1 MDSKVVFKKTARLAV
16 TAGLAVSMTLGSF
29 PVAVFADAAADPALK
44 PAAEQEAPKAE
55 TAPTEE
61 QEAPK
66 AEEKATEG
74 EETPEAEPVAEGA
87 SAPGAQ
93 TAADEPAAKTWQQKI
108 NDAQEGD
115 TITLSGTI
123 TENLTV
129 DKKLTI
135 TAAEGTVV
143 KGNLTINSG
152 ANGTVVSGVHFVQDD
167 TTTAR
172 NESIVLNS
180 APNVTIKGCTFDIS
194 QNADHTKELTG
205 IRAKGSS
212 NGLKIGDNQQGNTF
226 NIATHKKY
234 KKDDGKTITSETW
247 SGVNLIG
254 GTLSDVTIQHNT
266 LNGLDGQRSD
276 DITTDVNGDG
286 KVDVIDKVGSI
297 GLVVANGN
305 HYGDSQG
312 YGITKLEVINNYVYN
327 KTSQSGEYSRLYG
340 LMCTNADDVTV
351 RGNHF
356 EGYAALSWSVWKND
370 KGQYQ
375 TPSGDV
381 TVSDNGI
388 DTSVGFIFSKESIG
402 EGKLTVGPKQFT
414 DNVAVKYK
422 GTAVHAQT
430 ESGKVYSSISEALK
444 DRDAATVTLLQS
456 TTEDVVIPVGKTV
469 TLDLAGHTLTN
480 DKNHTI
486 TNNGTLTVK
495 DSVGGGVVDN
505 VSNSKGALENIGTAT
520 IEGGT
525 FTRSKEASTSTTDG
539 GGNTWYVVDNN
550 GGTLTVNNGVVK
562 NNSKMSSLVRNLN
575 GTMTVNGGE
584 FSNDFNTL
592 KNDSNGKLI
601 ITGGTVTSGNQA
613 VQNWSDAAIEG
624 GTFNGKVT
632 TFAWTDPKTGAVD
645 AGSTTISGGTIN
657 GDVTTNKYNDSAT
670 VASVTISGG
679 KINGQVNKMERNS
692 DGKYDA
698 VDPASDTSKIVIS
711 GGEFSKDRK
720 PAQEFLDPSVG
731 FGTDS
736 EGNLV
741 VKEPELQLKSAQ
753 VTYDVVKG
761 ELTDEQ
767 AVMLVGAYVDV
778 DAEDYQVATV
788 AKSLEALN
796 AAIKAGKTGDYELQF
811 MAAKKGAKAK
821 AADAQ
826 FLKTATVTLT
836 DSTPA
841 PEPEPVEKFTVTF
854 VDNFNKTSAEVS
866 VEKGEAVVKPADP
879 SFEGWKFEGWF
890 TDKAAKNAYDFSTPV
905 TGDLTLYAGYSKA
918 GVATETE
925 PEQTEAQKPADKGAL
940 PKTGDDSVLP
950 MAVAAGAGVVAVA
963 VGAVVLKHRKQE

>member
-16 TAGLAVSMTLGSF
+16 TAGLAASMTLGSF
-29 PVAVFADAAADPALK
+29 PVAVFADAAAEPAPK
-44 PAAEQEAPKAE
+44 PAAEQEAPKADA
-55 TAPTEE
+55 TSVEE

-66 AEEKATEG
+66 AEEEAAPKDDQVSEG
-74 EETPEAEPVAEGA
+74 E
-87 SAPGAQ
+87 S
-93 TAADEPAAKTWQQKI
+93 AAKTWQQQI
-108 NDAQEGD
+108 DDAQAGA
-115 TITLSGTI
+115 TVTLSGTI
-123 TENLTV
+123 TDNLTV
-129 DKKLTI
+129 NKKLTI
-135 TAAEGTVV
+135 KAVAGTVV

-167 TTTAR
+167 TTTLR

-180 APNVTIKGCTFDIS
+180 AQNVTIKGCTFDIS

-205 IRAKGSS
+205 IRVNGSS
-212 NGLKIGDNQQGNTF
+212 NGLKIGDDQQGNTF

-234 KKDDGKTITSETW
+234 KKNDGKITSETW

-254 GTLSDVTIQHNT
+254 GTLKNVTIQHNT

-276 DITTDVNGDG
+276 DITTDVNGNGVLDMG
-286 KVDVIDKVGSI
+286 DKAGSI

-305 HYGDSQG
+305 HYGAGQG
-312 YGITKLEVINNYVYN
+312 YGITNLQVTNNYVYN
-327 KTSQSGEYSRLYG
+327 KTGQSGENSRLYG

-351 RGNHF
+351 SGNHF
-356 EGYAALSWSVWKND
+356 EGYAALSWSVWQYN
-370 KGQYQ
+370 GQYQ

-388 DTSVGFIFSKESIG
+388 DSFAGFVFSKESIE
-402 EGKLTVGPKQFT
+402 EGKLAVGPNQFT
-414 DNVAVKYK
+414 GNVAVKYN
-422 GTAVHAQT
+422 GTAVCAQT
-430 ESGKVYSSISEALK
+430 ENGKVYSSVSEALK
-444 DRDAATVTLLQS
+444 ARDTATVTLLQS
-456 TTEDVVIPVGKTV
+456 VTEDVAIAEGKTV
-469 TLDLAGHTLTN
+469 TLDLAGHKLTN
-480 DKNHTI
+480 AKDHTI

-520 IEGGT
+520 IEGGA
-525 FTRSKEASTSTTDG
+525 FTRSKEASISTTDG

-592 KNDSNGKLI
+592 KNDSNGKLT

-657 GDVTTNKYNDSAT
+657 GDVTTNKYNNSTT
-670 VASVTISGG
+670 VASVSISGG

-698 VDPASDTSKIVIS
+698 VDPASDTSTIVIS

-741 VKEPELQLKSAQ
+741 VKEPELHLKSAQ

-767 AVMLVGAYVDV
+767 AVMLVGVYIDV
-778 DAEDYQVATV
+778 DADDYQVTTV

-811 MAAKKGAKAK
+811 MAAKKAVKAK
-821 AADAQ
+821 ASDARL
-826 FLKTATVTLT
+826 LKTATVTLT
-836 DSTPA
+836 SSAVEPA
-841 PEPEPVEKFTVTF
+841 PEPVEKFTVTF
-854 VDNFNKTSAEVS
+854 VDNFNKTSDAVS

-879 SFEGWKFEGWF
+879 SFDGWQFEGWF
-890 TDKAAKNAYDFSTPV
+890 ADAAAKNAYDFSAPV
-905 TGDLTLYAGYSKA
+905 TGDLTLYAGYSKS
-918 GVATETE
+918 GVPTETE
-925 PEQTEAQKPADKGAL
+925 PEQKPEAQKPADKGVL
-940 PKTGDDSVLP
+940 PKTGDDSTLP
-950 MAVAAGAGVVAVA
+950 MAVVAGAGVVAVA
-963 VGAVVLKHRKQE
+963 AGAVALKRRKQE